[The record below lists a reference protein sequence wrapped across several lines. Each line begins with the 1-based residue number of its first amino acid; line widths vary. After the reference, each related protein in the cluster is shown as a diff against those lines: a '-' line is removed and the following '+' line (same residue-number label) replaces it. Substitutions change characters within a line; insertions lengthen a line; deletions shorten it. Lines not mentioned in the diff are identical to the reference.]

1 MIYGRGRFIPQTLGV
16 CCLLVVGS
24 AAPPEAE
31 QKAAPEAASAGR
43 SAGAEQYAPSEFM
56 AMTAAVKKAET
67 EMAAKAY
74 KDARGS
80 YNQAKNLAD
89 IAARTALTGKAA
101 KRDDLEKQ
109 LTELVQRWEN
119 LGGRAQAASKQMR
132 AVQKQISD
140 ADARTV
146 VEQLEAAKTAVSGD
160 LVVAK
165 ERLALASAAL
175 DKWERHLADRRA
187 IAVKS
192 PGKVKP

>member
-1 MIYGRGRFIPQTLGV
+1 MIYDPTRLIALTLGV
-16 CCLLVVGS
+16 CCLLVVGCTS
-24 AAPPEAE
+24 PPDAE
-31 QKAAPEAASAGR
+31 QRAAREAASAAR
-43 SAGAEQYAPSEFM
+43 SAGAEQYAPSEFI
-56 AMTAAVKKAET
+56 AMTTAVKKAEA

-74 KDARGS
+74 KDARVS
-80 YNQAKNLAD
+80 YTEARILAD
-89 IAARTALTGKAA
+89 NAARSALTGKATM
-101 KRDDLEKQ
+101 RDDLEKQ

-119 LGGRAQAASKQMR
+119 LGGQAQAASKQMR
-132 AVQKQISD
+132 AVQKQVSD

-175 DKWERHLADRRA
+175 DRWERHLTGRRA

-192 PGKVKP
+192 SVKTKP

>member
-1 MIYGRGRFIPQTLGV
+1 MIYDRRRLIALMLGA
-16 CCLLVVGS
+16 CGLLVVRCAS
-24 AAPPEAE
+24 PPDAE
-31 QKAAPEAASAGR
+31 QKTAREAVNAAL
-43 SAGAEQYAPSEFM
+43 SAGAEQYAPSESI

-74 KDARGS
+74 KDARVS
-80 YNQAKNLAD
+80 YTQAKSLAET
-89 IAARTALTGKAA
+89 AERTALTGKAA
-101 KRDDLEKQ
+101 IRDDLEKQ

-119 LGGRAQAASKQMR
+119 LGGQAQAASKQMR

-160 LVVAK
+160 LGVAK

-175 DKWERHLADRRA
+175 DRWERDLADRRA

-192 PGKVKP
+192 SAKAKP